1 MPSFRSCLLSF
12 GLNFWI
18 YFCEFFFFSISRMQ
32 IFPASLPLL
41 FFNLSVMYNC
51 PWDLPGKNTAV
62 GFNFLLPGI
71 LWIQGSSLHLL
82 LSRRILYH
90 WARPGYLAKIEK
102 KKKSPWFWWHD
113 SVREQEI
120 FLCIS
125 RFFWLP

>member
-90 WARPGYLAKIEK
+90 
-102 KKKSPWFWWHD
+102 
-113 SVREQEI
+113 
-120 FLCIS
+120 
-125 RFFWLP
+125 